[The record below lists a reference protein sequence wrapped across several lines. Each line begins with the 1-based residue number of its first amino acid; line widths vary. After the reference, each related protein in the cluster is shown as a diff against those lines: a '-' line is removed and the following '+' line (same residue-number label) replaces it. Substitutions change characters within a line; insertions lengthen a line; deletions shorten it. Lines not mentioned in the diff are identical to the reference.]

1 MGPKIEASE
10 RGSCQEDP
18 EGKGWPWTEDCEP
31 SQCQH
36 QLSNQHLPPW
46 TEGMLLRPLCRP
58 LCLRTFMH
66 CSRSL
71 CKPSFGFWPKCP
83 RIALRIIVFF
93 PIKTTAWPLRD
104 IRICCICLD
113 PTLSASTM
121 KHFGYSSKSWTSL
134 VK

>member
-1 MGPKIEASE
+1 MGWFTILSPRPSFAFWVSLAPPLVSPLQLNRPHQASPRAAGVEAKAVHSPKIEASE

-46 TEGMLLRPLCRP
+46 TEGLLLRPLCRP

-66 CSRSL
+66 RSRSL
-71 CKPSFGFWPKCP
+71 CKP
-83 RIALRIIVFF
+83 V
-93 PIKTTAWPLRD
+93 
-104 IRICCICLD
+104 
-113 PTLSASTM
+113 
-121 KHFGYSSKSWTSL
+121 
-134 VK
+134 